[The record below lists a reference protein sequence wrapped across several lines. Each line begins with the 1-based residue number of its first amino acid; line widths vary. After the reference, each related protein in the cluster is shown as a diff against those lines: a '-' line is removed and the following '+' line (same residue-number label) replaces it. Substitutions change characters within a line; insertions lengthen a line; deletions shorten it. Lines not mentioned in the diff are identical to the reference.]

1 VHRRWQTASR
11 EDLLAEL
18 ERLERENARQR
29 AEVERAERERERA
42 EHERAR
48 AERQRDRFRRDS
60 EWLRKKINDLEHKL
74 DAVER
79 ARFRQAAPFSRGAV
93 SAAPRRPGR
102 KAGAAYGRHACRP
115 VPPRIDEHLD
125 APLPTTC
132 PACAGHALRE
142 THVALQYQEDLPVVR
157 PIVRA
162 FHVHIGRCATCGHR
176 VQGRHPL
183 QTSDALGAAAAQ
195 VGPHALALAA
205 VLNKQLG
212 LSLGK
217 VTTLL
222 RERLGLSLTCGGLV
236 HALRRTAQRAIPSYD
251 ALLAQVRGS
260 PVVAPDE
267 TGWKVAGQLHWLWAF
282 ATPDTA
288 VYAIQRGRGFEEAA
302 TVLGADF
309 AGVLV
314 RDGWS
319 PYRQF
324 TAAVHQSCL
333 AHLLRRCR
341 TLERDFDD
349 HRFAPSVAALLQ
361 HGLGV
366 RDRWHAGTIS
376 DHGVAVARG
385 QLQHRMRAL
394 LDTPR
399 LRPPAARFARHL
411 GHEFDGLF
419 SFLLAREIDATNWRA
434 EQAIR
439 PAVVNRKVWGGN
451 RTATGAATQQV
462 LTSVLRTSHLRR
474 LDTTAILVEM
484 LRSPQPLVPSAL
496 AERPVGPS
504 GR

>member
-1 VHRRWQTASR
+1 MHRRWQTASR
-11 EDLLAEL
+11 DDLLVEL
-18 ERLERENARQR
+18 ERQEREIARQR
-29 AEVERAERERERA
+29 AELERAERERERA
-42 EHERAR
+42 ERERER
-48 AERQRDRFRRDS
+48 AERERDRFRRDS
-60 EWLRKKINDLEHKL
+60 EWLRKKIKDLEQKL

-102 KAGAAYGRHACRP
+102 KAGAGYGRRAHRP
-115 VPPRIDEHLD
+115 IPSHVDEHFE
-125 APLPTTC
+125 APLPAAC
-132 PACAGHALRE
+132 PACAGALRE

-157 PIVRA
+157 PIIRA
-162 FHVHIGRCATCGHR
+162 FHVHVGRCATCGHR

-205 VLNKQLG
+205 ILNKQLG

-222 RERLGLSLTCGGLV
+222 RERFGLSLTCGGLV
-236 HALRRTAQRAIPSYD
+236 HALRRTARRATPSYQ
-251 ALLAQVRGS
+251 ALLDQVRGS
-260 PVVAPDE
+260 PVVAPDDE
-267 TGWKVAGQLHWLWAF
+267 TGWKVAGRLHWLWAF
-282 ATPDTA
+282 ATPDTT
-288 VYAIQRGRGFEEAA
+288 VYAIQSGRGFEEAA
-302 TVLGADF
+302 AVLGADF
-309 AGVLV
+309 SGALV
-314 RDGWS
+314 RDGWA

-361 HGLGV
+361 QGLGV
-366 RDRWHAGTIS
+366 RDRWHAGTIT

-385 QLQHRMRAL
+385 VLQNRMLAL

-399 LRPPAARFARHL
+399 LPPPAERFARHL
-411 GHEFDGLF
+411 DLEFSGLF
-419 SFLLAREIDATNWRA
+419 SFLLGRE
-434 EQAIR
+434 
-439 PAVVNRKVWGGN
+439 
-451 RTATGAATQQV
+451 V

-474 LDTTAILVEM
+474 IRCQRPPRRDAPEPQA
-484 LRSPQPLVPSAL
+484 LRPPCPRSAAGGTL
-496 AERPVGPS
+496 NALN
-504 GR
+504 

>member
-1 VHRRWQTASR
+1 VHRRWRTASR

-29 AEVERAERERERA
+29 AELERSERERQRAERE
-42 EHERAR
+42 
-48 AERQRDRFRRDS
+48 RDRFRRDS
-60 EWLRKKINDLEHKL
+60 DWLRKKVKDLEQKL

-79 ARFRQAAPFSRGAV
+79 ARFRQAAPFSRGVVAT
-93 SAAPRRPGR
+93 APKRPGR
-102 KAGAAYGRHACRP
+102 KAGAAYGRHARRP
-115 VPPRIDEHLD
+115 VPPHIDEHHD
-125 APLPTTC
+125 APLPARCPTC
-132 PACAGHALRE
+132 AAAAVDE

-162 FHVHIGRCATCGHR
+162 FHVHVGRCAACGHR

-195 VGPHALALAA
+195 VGPHALALAT
-205 VLNKQLG
+205 VLNKQFG

-222 RERLGLSLTCGGLV
+222 RERFGLSLTCGGLV
-236 HALRRTAQRAIPSYD
+236 QALRRTARRATPTYE

-282 ATPDTA
+282 ATPETT
-288 VYAIQRGRGFEEAA
+288 VYAIHRGRGFEEAA
-302 TVLGADF
+302 AGLGADF
-309 AGVLV
+309 DGALV

-341 TLERDFDD
+341 ALERDHED
-349 HRFAPSVAALLQ
+349 HRFAPQVAALLH
-361 HGLGV
+361 HGLAV
-366 RDRWHAGTIS
+366 RDRWRLGAIS
-376 DHGVAVARG
+376 DRGVAIARG
-385 QLQHRMRAL
+385 LLYGRMQRL
-394 LDTPR
+394 LETPR
-399 LRPPAARFARHL
+399 LRPPAERFARHL
-411 GHEFDGLF
+411 DLEYGGLF
-419 SFLLAREIDATNWRA
+419 SFLLDRDIDATNWRA

-451 RTATGAATQQV
+451 RTATGAVTQQV
-462 LTSVLRTSHLRR
+462 LTSVLRTSHLRCV
-474 LDTTAILVEM
+474 DASGVLVDI
-484 LRSPQPLVPSAL
+484 LRSPTPFVPPAL
-496 AERPVGPS
+496 ADRPAAPS
-504 GR
+504 RR

>member
-1 VHRRWQTASR
+1 MHRRWQTASR
-11 EDLLAEL
+11 DDLLVEL
-18 ERLERENARQR
+18 ERQEREIARQR
-29 AEVERAERERERA
+29 AELERAERERERA
-42 EHERAR
+42 ERERER
-48 AERQRDRFRRDS
+48 AERERDRFRRDS
-60 EWLRKKINDLEHKL
+60 EWLRKKIKDLEQKL

-102 KAGAAYGRHACRP
+102 KAGAGYGRRAHRP
-115 VPPRIDEHLD
+115 IPSHVDEHFE
-125 APLPTTC
+125 APLPAAC
-132 PACAGHALRE
+132 PACAGALRE

-157 PIVRA
+157 PIIRA
-162 FHVHIGRCATCGHR
+162 FHVHVGRCATCGHR

-205 VLNKQLG
+205 ILNKQLG

-222 RERLGLSLTCGGLV
+222 RERFGLSLTCGGLV
-236 HALRRTAQRAIPSYD
+236 HALRRTARRATPSYQ
-251 ALLAQVRGS
+251 ALLDQVRGS

-267 TGWKVAGQLHWLWAF
+267 TGWKVAGRLHWLWAF
-282 ATPDTA
+282 ATPDTT
-288 VYAIQRGRGFEEAA
+288 VYAIQSGRGFEEAA
-302 TVLGADF
+302 AVLGADF
-309 AGVLV
+309 SGALV
-314 RDGWS
+314 RDGWA

-361 HGLGV
+361 QGLGV
-366 RDRWHAGTIS
+366 RDRWHAGTIT
-376 DHGVAVARG
+376 DHRVAVARG
-385 QLQHRMRAL
+385 VLQNRMLAL

-399 LRPPAARFARHL
+399 LPPPAERFARHL
-411 GHEFDGLF
+411 DLEFSGLF
-419 SFLLAREIDATNWRA
+419 SFLLGREIDATNWRA

-451 RTATGAATQQV
+451 RTAAGAVTQQV

-474 LDTTAILVEM
+474 IDASGLLVEM
-484 LRSPQPLVPSAL
+484 LRSPKPFVPRAL
-496 AERPVGPS
+496 AQRPAGPS
-504 GR
+504 TR